1 MRKVYEYRN
10 KAQAELV
17 VVSPSGKTRYKF
29 KFTGGVMDPK
39 NKIHAKHTT
48 DNPIM
53 QSVLE
58 NSEYFNKVI
67 FLVATFGSA
76 AAAQAPALVKPSVK
90 APAPVK
96 ETAPEAGKGKAKE
109 GAKGVAGKGKGAKPA
124 EAPAEEPV
132 QDADT
137 EVAVFE
143 DVTTLAQAA
152 SILVSYD
159 VEGNDL
165 MTVEGVLK
173 AAKEK
178 GILFPNLK

>member
-76 AAAQAPALVKPSVK
+76 PIAQTPALVKPSAK

-96 ETAPEAGKGKAKE
+96 EDAPEAGKGK
-109 GAKGVAGKGKGAKPA
+109 GAKGGAGKGKGAKPT
-124 EAPAEEPV
+124 EAQAEEPI

-173 AAKEK
+173 AANEK

>member
-90 APAPVK
+90 AP
-96 ETAPEAGKGKAKE
+96 EAGKGKARD
-109 GAKGVAGKGKGAKPA
+109 AKGGAGKGKGAKPV
-124 EAPAEEPV
+124 ETPEVEPV
-132 QDADT
+132 QDTDT
-137 EVAVFE
+137 EAAVFE

-173 AAKEK
+173 AANEK
-178 GILFPNLK
+178 GISFPNLK

>member
-90 APAPVK
+90 APVPVK
-96 ETAPEAGKGKAKE
+96 ETAPEAGKGKAKD
-109 GAKGVAGKGKGAKPA
+109 GKSGAGKGKGAKPVETP
-124 EAPAEEPV
+124 EAEPV
-132 QDADT
+132 QDTDT
-137 EVAVFE
+137 EAAVFE